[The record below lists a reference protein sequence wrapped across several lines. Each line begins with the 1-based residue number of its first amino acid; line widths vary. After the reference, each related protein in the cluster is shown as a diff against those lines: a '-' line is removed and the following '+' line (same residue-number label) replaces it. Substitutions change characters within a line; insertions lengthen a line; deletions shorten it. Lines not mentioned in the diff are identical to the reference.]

1 MGRKVPAVL
10 SQTILKFEI
19 NIFGQFCAITI
30 PKQRIRKM
38 GRSLV
43 ISKQAKSLWSIVK
56 DRYVEEATADHPSKL
71 MLRVRATKYSNEV
84 SGCGTTGMAMAI
96 WRAVGA

>member
-1 MGRKVPAVL
+1 M
-10 SQTILKFEI
+10 
-19 NIFGQFCAITI
+19 
-30 PKQRIRKM
+30 
-38 GRSLV
+38 
-43 ISKQAKSLWSIVK
+43 WSIVK

-71 MLRVRATKYSNEV
+71 KLRVRATKYSNEV